1 MQKKKKSLL
10 DFSSYYKNKQTKMNT
25 ENLFFLTT
33 ADTALNVFSI
43 NYEKMKPVPLCEN
56 LA

>member
-1 MQKKKKSLL
+1 MQKKKSLL

-33 ADTALNVFSI
+33 ADTALNMFSI